1 MGDVH
6 GYLGRYHLQISAL
19 REDRERVLFGWM
31 KPGGDMYST
40 SGAYLSS
47 LTPSFTTS
55 LNGSHRHMV
64 PLGMYERVF
73 PFDILPT
80 FLLRAILMKDLA
92 RAEELGVLEL
102 DEEDVA
108 LCTFVCPGK
117 QDYGPI
123 LRENLETIW
132 KEG

>member
-1 MGDVH
+1 M
-6 GYLGRYHLQISAL
+6 
-19 REDRERVLFGWM
+19 
-31 KPGGDMYST
+31 
-40 SGAYLSS
+40 
-47 LTPSFTTS
+47 SFYADFAA
-55 LNGSHRHMV
+55 H
-64 PLGMYERVF
+64 YERVF

-80 FLLRAILMKDLA
+80 FLLRALMSKDVG
-92 RAEELGVLEL
+92 RAEELGLLEL
-102 DEEDVA
+102 DEEDVS